1 MTQPKGFVKQGE
13 EHLVCK
19 LNKSIY
25 GLKQS
30 PRCWNT
36 ALDTH
41 LTEMGFTQSNS
52 DPCIY
57 RSDEGGEIF
66 YLGVYVD
73 DIILAGRSEDQV
85 KEVKAALS
93 QKFEIK
99 DMGKLHHFLGI
110 SVVQNEQSKTV
121 WIGQPAYTK
130 NVLTK
135 FGMQD
140 CTPVN
145 TPVDIGSKLETTS
158 DEDEHTDQQQY
169 QSAIGS
175 LMYLAVSTRPDISY
189 ALGNLA
195 KFSSKPSKKH
205 WSTIKR
211 VLRYLKGTVE
221 HGILYNQNSSGE
233 CVGYYSDADW
243 AGDIND
249 RKSTSGY
256 VFQMSGAA
264 VTWRSKK
271 QGCVALSTA
280 EAEYVALC
288 SAAQESVW
296 LRRLTSELG
305 SPPQTAT
312 VIYEDKV
319 D

>member
-1 MTQPKGFVKQGE
+1 M
-13 EHLVCK
+13 
-19 LNKSIY
+19 
-25 GLKQS
+25 
-30 PRCWNT
+30 
-36 ALDTH
+36 
-41 LTEMGFTQSNS
+41 
-52 DPCIY
+52 
-57 RSDEGGEIF
+57 
-66 YLGVYVD
+66 D
-73 DIILAGRSEDQV
+73 DIILAGSSEDRV

-99 DMGKLHHFLGI
+99 DMGKLHHFLGMSI
-110 SVVQNEQSKTV
+110 VQNEENKTV

-130 NVLTK
+130 NVLKK

-145 TPVDIGSKLETTS
+145 TPVDVGSKLETTT
-158 DEDEHTDQQQY
+158 DEDEYADQQQY

-175 LMYLAVSTRPDISY
+175 LMYLMVSTRPDIAY
-189 ALGNLA
+189 AVGNLA
-195 KFSSKPSKKH
+195 KFSSKLSTKH
-205 WSTIKR
+205 WTALKR
-211 VLRYLKGTVE
+211 VLRYLKGTIE
-221 HGILYNQNSSGE
+221 LGILYSQKSSGE
-233 CVGYYSDADW
+233 CVGYSDADW

-256 VFQMSGAA
+256 IFQISGAA

-280 EAEYVALC
+280 EAEYVALS

-305 SPPQTAT
+305 SPPQAAT
-312 VIYEDKV
+312 TIYEDIQSAIAMTKNPSMV
-319 D
+319 VLSTLTSNFTLFANK